1 MLSLFTTSYALA
13 TDRTG
18 PLQARPRRARTHP
31 RRNQRSARTLQLLAG
46 LVAVGIGVGLIISA
60 ELGVAS
66 WDVLHVGL
74 AELAGWSV
82 GTASVTVGLGAA
94 GAAALLGERPR
105 VGSLVPLA
113 VVGPSIDA
121 TLLLAP
127 GASTLTGQLTLLVTG
142 MIVLAL
148 GVGAYVASDH
158 GAGPSDLVFL
168 AIARRGIPLAYARLL
183 VDGSAV
189 LGGWAI
195 GGPVGLGTVIVTLS
209 LGPLIG
215 LAIKGFDLVPA
226 RHVIH
231 TREAA
236 FDHAQGRELAW
247 EIA

>member
-1 MLSLFTTSYALA
+1 MLSLFTTSYASFV
-13 TDRTG
+13 DPEG
-18 PLQARPRRARTHP
+18 PLQAAPRRARAHP
-31 RRNQRSARTLQLLAG
+31 RRNRRGSRTLQLLTG
-46 LVAVGIGVGLIISA
+46 LVAVGVGVGLVISA

-74 AELAGWSV
+74 AGLTGWSV
-82 GTASVTVGLGAA
+82 GTAAVAVGLGAA
-94 GAAALLGERPR
+94 GLATVLGERPR
-105 VGSLVPLA
+105 IGSLVPLT
-113 VVGPSIDA
+113 VVGPAIDA

-127 GASTLTGQLTLLVTG
+127 SASTLTGQLALLVGG
-142 MIVLAL
+142 MGFMAF

-168 AIARRGIPLAYARLL
+168 AIARRGVPLAYARWL

-189 LGGWAI
+189 LVGWAI
-195 GGPVGLGTVIVTLS
+195 GGPVGLGTVIVTLF
-209 LGPLIG
+209 LGPLVG

-226 RHVIH
+226 RRVIE

-236 FDHAQGRELAW
+236 FDHEQGRELAW